1 MENGH
6 IYQIAA
12 VGSFCHPDTIIG
24 ELAKLGLTVNSCE
37 VSYTLEQRFSELPE
51 SIPGFAEACREA
63 LEYPAELDDWEDFSY
78 KDKIIEACISD
89 NVMELA
95 WAVKKLMG
103 EYENDFAATM
113 LTGSLIIGAKN
124 VLHEKYVAGKLA
136 EAEEYAERPDAL
148 WHKSDDVAQQL
159 RQGL

>member
-12 VGSFCHPDTIIG
+12 TGSFCHPDTIIG
-24 ELAKLGLTVNSCE
+24 ELTKLGLSVNSCE

-51 SIPGFAEACREA
+51 NIPGLAEACREA
-63 LEYPAELDDWEDFSY
+63 LEYPAELDDWENFSY
-78 KDKIIEACISD
+78 IGEIIEICVSD

-95 WAVKKLMG
+95 RAVKNRLG
-103 EYENDFAATM
+103 GYGNDFTATM
-113 LTGSLIIGAKN
+113 LTGSLIIGAQN

-136 EAEEYAERPDAL
+136 EAEEYAERPDAV
-148 WHKSDDVAQQL
+148 WNKFDDVAKQL